1 MHKVGIIGHYGFGLD
16 LANGQTIKTKIVT
29 EYVSKIVNND
39 LITIDAHGGV
49 KAIFP
54 VVLGCIKC
62 LFTCHNV
69 IILLTENGL
78 RVTVPVLTLINR
90 IFHRRLHYVVIGG
103 WLSDFLTQHRS
114 IEKKLKRFD
123 YIYVETNTMK
133 KALESKCFSNIV
145 IMPNCKQLSI
155 LDPSELQYFNNEPYP
170 ICTFSRVMK
179 EKGIET
185 LVEVIKRINEEH
197 KRTIYNLD
205 IYGQVDS
212 GQIEWFE
219 NLKGSFPT
227 YISYGG
233 VIPFERSVE
242 VLKNYFLLVFPTHF
256 YTEGIPGTIIDAY
269 AAGVPVVSAKWE
281 SFDDVVDENR
291 TGLGYT
297 FDNLEELY
305 QLLLVLVNNPNI
317 INNMRN
323 NCLAKSSDYLIENS
337 LSFLISRLK

>member
-39 LITIDAHGGV
+39 IITIDAHGGV

-62 LFTCHNV
+62 LFTCQNV

-90 IFHRRLHYVVIGG
+90 VFHRRLHYVVIGG

-133 KALESKCFSNIV
+133 KALESKFFSNIV

-185 LVEVIKRINEEH
+185 LVDVIKRINEEH
-197 KRTIYNLD
+197 KRIIYKLD

-212 GQIEWFE
+212 RQIEWFE

-281 SFDDVVDENR
+281 SFEDVVDDGY
-291 TGLGYT
+291 TGLGYS
-297 FDNLEELY
+297 FDDEKELEAKLENVAF
-305 QLLLVLVNNPNI
+305 QI
-317 INNMRN
+317 DRINSLKE
-323 NCLAKSSDYLIENS
+323 NCVKKARDYTIDNALSKLIER
-337 LSFLISRLK
+337 IR